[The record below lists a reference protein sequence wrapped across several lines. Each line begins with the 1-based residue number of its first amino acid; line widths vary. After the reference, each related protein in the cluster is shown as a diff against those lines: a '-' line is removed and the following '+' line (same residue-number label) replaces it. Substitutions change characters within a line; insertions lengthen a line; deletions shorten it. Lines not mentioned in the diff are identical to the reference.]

1 MCRVNRV
8 VVWLGQRKCAVSTRR
23 SSSTRKKDWTCQRDR
38 QTDGETDGQTDRQWD
53 GHEGLDMSER
63 QTDRWRDRQTDGQT
77 DRQWDGH
84 EGLDMVDER
93 LDYLTTP
100 RRNSAVPQRTSSTSA
115 SCFSCCRRRHTKVTP
130 VEGDNVCAELCYLRC
145 HAYGVIDVIPRSG
158 RSLLMSPLRCCPW

>member
-38 QTDGETDGQTDRQWD
+38 QTDGETDGQTD
-53 GHEGLDMSER
+53 
-63 QTDRWRDRQTDGQT
+63 GQT

-115 SCFSCCRRRHTKVTP
+115 SWFSCCRRRHTKVTP